1 MPELSDPAMAD
12 VTAIRRRRL
21 GFPPAVAPL
30 RGGSRIAHLLAGLGL
45 FPFYW
50 AAGALLGVPGMQF
63 RRMCFAAGVRLLF
76 APGHLADA
84 YRCIVAPMDSVRH
97 FEMDFFWKRAQ
108 DAKPRSVLDV
118 SSPRLFTLLLL
129 RHDRNARAD
138 LLNPDGRDL
147 ARTRSLAQGLGVGAR
162 CRFLEQRIDATS
174 RVETYSLVVCMSV
187 LEHIIDD
194 IDALRTMWEHV
205 APGGRLLLSVPCAAT
220 ALEEE
225 TNVDEYGLLERDG
238 EGFVFWQRYYDE
250 SRLQALFAITG
261 QPVFRT
267 MYAER
272 VPGAYDDDVLA
283 KRTNPR
289 YPHWREPFATARAY
303 AYRDNVATLSGMG
316 VVAMEFA
323 KPAAADQ

>member
-1 MPELSDPAMAD
+1 
-12 VTAIRRRRL
+12 
-21 GFPPAVAPL
+21 
-30 RGGSRIAHLLAGLGL
+30 
-45 FPFYW
+45 
-50 AAGALLGVPGMQF
+50 
-63 RRMCFAAGVRLLF
+63 
-76 APGHLADA
+76 
-84 YRCIVAPMDSVRH
+84 
-97 FEMDFFWKRAQ
+97 MDFFWKHAR

-129 RHDRNARAD
+129 HHDRNARAD
-138 LLNPDGRDL
+138 LLNPDAKDL
-147 ARTRSLAQGLGVGAR
+147 ARTRSLARGLGVEAR
-162 CRFLEQRIDATS
+162 CRFLERRIGATS
-174 RVETYSLVVCMSV
+174 CSKTYSLVVCMSV

-194 IDALRTMWEHV
+194 LDALRTMWELV

-225 TNVDEYGLLERDG
+225 TNVDEYGLLDQDG

-261 QPVFRT
+261 QPVFRAL
-267 MYAER
+267 YAER
-272 VPGAYDDDVLA
+272 VPGVYDDDVLA
-283 KRTNPR
+283 KRTHPR

-303 AYRDNVATLSGMG
+303 AYADNVATLSGMG